1 MKDTNLVSFFRP
13 RVMSKNVLTL
23 LRKIKDIWQQKILK

>member
-1 MKDTNLVSFFRP
+1 MKDTNLVYFFRP

-23 LRKIKDIWQQKILK
+23 LREIKDIWQQKILK